1 MISTKNYSLLPD
13 RKSLETICKAISVLD
28 AIISQEWQYRYYS
41 FNSKWDTNEQ
51 CLQMRNGSG
60 DEMHILFRE
69 DGCAINGFAH
79 EYDQQDKS
87 KLTSNLPTIFND
99 FIFGEPVTSIG
110 TTFCLWTTELKN
122 WQVGQLESFE
132 DNSEE
137 MLNIFDGQPQTY
149 IDWATDSFEE
159 WYKESG
165 IPLDTVTKIYS
176 GQTLTKEMVLS
187 TVDELKDWEQ
197 LEKDLIEIN
206 YPYNFK
212 EGSDNKEKKSKWKL
226 W

>member
-1 MISTKNYSLLPD
+1 MISTQNYSLLPD

-28 AIISQEWQYRYYS
+28 AILSQEWQYRYYS
-41 FNSKWDTNEQ
+41 FNSKWDKNER

-60 DEMHILFRE
+60 DEMHILFRD

-79 EYDQQDKS
+79 EYEQQDKI
-87 KLTSNLPTIFND
+87 KLTSNLPAIFQD
-99 FIFGEPVTSIG
+99 FIFGEPVQSIG
-110 TTFCLWTTELKN
+110 TTFCLWTTELNK

-137 MLNIFDGQPQTY
+137 MLNIFDGHPQTY
-149 IDWATDSFEE
+149 IDWATDYFEE
-159 WYKESG
+159 SYKESG
-165 IPLDTVTKIYS
+165 IPLDIVTKIYS
-176 GQTLTKEMVLS
+176 EQTLTKEMVMS
-187 TVDELKDWEQ
+187 IVDALEDWEQ

-206 YPYNFK
+206 YPYNFN
-212 EGSDNKEKKSKWKL
+212 GSAKNKDKKRKWKF

>member
-1 MISTKNYSLLPD
+1 MISTQNHSLLPD
-13 RKSLETICKAISVLD
+13 RKSLETICKAIAVLD
-28 AIISQEWQYRYYS
+28 AIISQEWQFRYYS
-41 FNSKWDTNEQ
+41 YNSKWDTNER

-79 EYDQQDKS
+79 EYNQEDKR
-87 KLTSNLPTIFND
+87 KLTSNLPAIFND
-99 FIFGEPVTSIG
+99 FIFGEPVKSIG

-122 WQVGQLESFE
+122 WQVGQLENFE

-137 MLNIFDGQPQTY
+137 MLNIFDGKPQTY
-149 IDWATDSFEE
+149 IDWATEYFEE
-159 WYKESG
+159 SYKESG
-165 IPLDTVTKIYS
+165 ISFDTVSKIYN
-176 GQTLTKEMVLS
+176 GQILTKEMVLS
-187 TVDELKDWEQ
+187 IVDELEDWKQ
-197 LEKDLIEIN
+197 LENDLIEIN

-212 EGSDNKEKKSKWKL
+212 DDSEKVKSKWKL

>member
-13 RKSLETICKAISVLD
+13 RKLLETICKAISVLD

-60 DEMHILFRE
+60 DEMHILFLE
-69 DGCAINGFAH
+69 DACAINGFAH
-79 EYDQQDKS
+79 EYDQQDKA
-87 KLTSNLPTIFND
+87 KLTNNLPAIFND
-99 FIFGEPVTSIG
+99 FIFGEPVKSIG

-122 WQVGQLESFE
+122 WQVGQLENSE

-149 IDWATDSFEE
+149 IDWATDYFEE
-159 WYKESG
+159 SYKESD
-165 IPLDTVTKIYS
+165 IPIDIVTKIYK

-187 TVDELKDWEQ
+187 IIDDLEDWEQ

-212 EGSDNKEKKSKWKL
+212 NGSDN
-226 W
+226 

>member
-28 AIISQEWQYRYYS
+28 AIISQEWQFRYYS
-41 FNSKWDTNEQ
+41 FNSKWDTNER

-69 DGCAINGFAH
+69 DGCVINGFAH
-79 EYDQQDKS
+79 EYNQQDKT
-87 KLTSNLPTIFND
+87 KLTNNLPSIFKD
-99 FIFGEPVTSIG
+99 FSFGEPVNSIG
-110 TTFCLWTTELKN
+110 TTFCLWTIELKK
-122 WQVGQLESFE
+122 WEVGQLENVE

-149 IDWATDSFEE
+149 IDWAKEYFEE
-159 WYKESG
+159 SYKKTG
-165 IPLDTVTKIYS
+165 IPLDTVSKIYN
-176 GQTLTKEMVLS
+176 GETLTKEMVLS
-187 TVDELKDWEQ
+187 IVDELEDWQQ

-212 EGSDNKEKKSKWKL
+212 DGSNNGKSKWKL

>member
-1 MISTKNYSLLPD
+1 
-13 RKSLETICKAISVLD
+13 
-28 AIISQEWQYRYYS
+28 
-41 FNSKWDTNEQ
+41 
-51 CLQMRNGSG
+51 MRGGSG

-69 DGCAINGFAH
+69 DACAIAGFSH
-79 EYDQQDKS
+79 EYDQPDKA
-87 KLTSNLPTIFND
+87 KLTSNLPTIFKN

-110 TTFCLWTTELKN
+110 LTFCLWTTELKN

-137 MLNIFDGQPQTY
+137 MLNIFDGEPQTY
-149 IDWATDSFEE
+149 IDWATDYFEE
-159 WYKESG
+159 SYKESG
-165 IPLDTVTKIYS
+165 IPFDTVTKIYS

-187 TVDELKDWEQ
+187 IVDELEDWEQ

-206 YPYNFK
+206 YPYDFK
-212 EGSDNKEKKSKWKL
+212 NGSDNKEKKSKWKF